1 MRKRR
6 ENKKGRKDWKR
17 VRERGMKYDSMP
29 ADDK

>member
-17 VRERGMKYDSMP
+17 VRGRGMKYDSMP
-29 ADDK
+29 ADC